1 MANRIIRVT
10 GATFGGTTCDGLR
23 TFAFDFTRNER
34 RGRSDAELGET
45 SADTVTENLTG
56 YCGFDDED
64 ADLDQSGDSG
74 PTLMGATTGVL
85 VVSGKE
91 DGGDA
96 VTITIGL
103 AAAGTGVFFNGSEGN
118 VDNTPGRPPEV
129 RLTWL
134 GKYSSSITKTI
145 GSAAEVAAG
154 TALMSIVA
162 A

>member
-10 GATFGGTTCDGLR
+10 GATFGGVTCDGLR
-23 TFAFDFTRNER
+23 VFAFDFTRNER

-45 SADTVTENLTG
+45 SADTVDENLTG

-64 ADLDQSGDSG
+64 ADLDQSGASG
-74 PTLMGATTGVL
+74 PTLMGASSGVL
-85 VVSGKE
+85 IVSGVE

-96 VTITIGL
+96 VTITIGDT
-103 AAAGTGVFFNGSEGN
+103 ASGVFFDGSEGT
-118 VDNTPGRPPEV
+118 VDNNSGRPPEI
-129 RLTWL
+129 RLTWRGL
-134 GKYSSSITKTI
+134 YNSSITKTI